1 MRLFRL
7 CKGMKIRT
15 KTVTFPRG
23 GVRLPDLKDR
33 TKARPLERLP
43 APAQVAVLMVQ
54 HAGAPATP
62 VVRKGDRIRKGQLVG
77 RAQGH
82 VSANVHSPLSGTVEA
97 IEPRIYNLS
106 GQLVPAVIIA
116 TDGLEKWADGMNE
129 PQDVEGREEAQMV
142 ALVRD
147 CGVVGLGGA
156 MFPSHVK
163 LSPPAGM
170 SITDVFVNGTECE
183 PYVTV
188 DHRLMVEHAAEV
200 VDGLRLIMRMVR
212 APNGHIAIEV
222 DKPDAIEAMD
232 KAAAGQPDIRVVPCE
247 VRYPQGA
254 EHQII
259 TAVTGREVPSQGG
272 LPGDVGC
279 LVHNVATV
287 LAIRDAVRFRR
298 PLIERPVTVTGDGIE
313 EAGNLIEPIGASI
326 ADIIVRQGVRAGAN
340 QLILGGPMMGVAQGV
355 ADVPL
360 VKGNS
365 AIVLL
370 REATIPLQRDCIR
383 CGRCIEQ
390 CPMGLV
396 PGAIGLACEGRDW
409 DTASALGLLECR
421 ECGCCAYVCP
431 ARRPIVQMIKLGKSE
446 LGRKNEKATPGP

>member
-1 MRLFRL
+1 MAI
-7 CKGMKIRT
+7 KMKT
-15 KTVTFPRG
+15 ATFPRG
-23 GVRLPDLKDR
+23 GVHLPELKDR
-33 TKARPLERLP
+33 TKALPLERPP
-43 APAQVAVLMVQ
+43 APARVAVLMGQ

-62 VVRKGDRIRKGQLVG
+62 VVRKRERVRKGQLLG

-82 VSANVHSPLSGTVEA
+82 VSANVHSPVSGTVEA
-97 IEPRIYNLS
+97 IEPRIYNLT
-106 GQLVPAVIIA
+106 GLRVPAAIIA
-116 TDGLEKWADGMNE
+116 NDGLEKWAAGTNE
-129 PQDVEGREEAQMV
+129 PQDVEGMEAARMV
-142 ALVRD
+142 ELVRD

-156 MFPSHVK
+156 AFPSHVK

-170 SITDVFVNGTECE
+170 PITDVFVNGTECE

-188 DHRLMVEHAAEV
+188 DHRLMLERTADV
-200 VDGLRLIMRMVR
+200 VDGLRLIMRIVK
-212 APNGHIAIEV
+212 AANGYVAIERN
-222 DKPDAIEAMD
+222 KPDAIEALG
-232 KAAAGQPDIRVVPCE
+232 KAVEGDPDIRVVPFK

-259 TAVTGREVPSQGG
+259 TAVTGREVPSDGG
-272 LPGDVGC
+272 LPAAVGC

-298 PLIERPVTVTGDGIE
+298 PLIERPITVTGDGIE

-326 ADIIVRQGVRAGAN
+326 ADIIARQGVREGAN

-370 REATIPLQRDCIR
+370 REAWIPLQRDCIR

-396 PGAIGLACEGRDW
+396 PGAIGFACESRDW
-409 DTASALGLLECR
+409 NTASALGLLECR

-431 ARRPIVQMIKLGKSE
+431 AKRPIVQMIKFGKSE
-446 LGRKNEKATPGP
+446 LRRKDEKAKPGR

>member
-1 MRLFRL
+1 MAT
-7 CKGMKIRT
+7 KT

-23 GVRLPDLKDR
+23 GVRLPELKDR
-33 TKARPLERLP
+33 TKAQPLERPP
-43 APAQVAVLMVQ
+43 APAQVAVLMLQ
-54 HAGAPATP
+54 HAGAPAVP
-62 VVRKGDRIRKGQLVG
+62 VVRRRERVRKGQLLG
-77 RAQGH
+77 RAQGY
-82 VSANVHSPLSGTVEA
+82 VSANVHSPVSGTVEA
-97 IEPRIYNLS
+97 IEPRLYNLT
-106 GQLVPAVIIA
+106 GRRMPAVVIA
-116 TDGLEKWADGMNE
+116 NDGSEKWAPGMNQ
-129 PQDVEGREEAQMV
+129 PQNVEEMQVARMV
-142 ALVRD
+142 ELVRD

-188 DHRLMVEHAAEV
+188 DHRLMIERTADV
-200 VDGLRLIMRMVR
+200 VDGLRLIMRMVK
-212 APNGHIAIEV
+212 AKNGHVAIGRN
-222 DKPDAIEAMD
+222 KPDAIEAMGD
-232 KAAAGQPDIRVVPCE
+232 AVAGEPDIRIVPLK

-259 TAVTGREVPSQGG
+259 TAVTGREVPKEGG
-272 LPGDVGC
+272 LPAAVGC

-313 EAGNLIEPIGASI
+313 QAGNFIEPIGASV
-326 ADIIVRQGVRAGAN
+326 ADIIARQGVREGAN
-340 QLILGGPMMGVAQGV
+340 QLILGGPMMGVAQAV

-360 VKGNS
+360 VKGNT

-370 REATIPLQRDCIR
+370 RDARLPAQRDCIR

-396 PGAIGLACEGRDW
+396 PGAIGIACESREW
-409 DTASALGLLECR
+409 EAAAALGLLECK

-431 ARRPIVQMIKLGKSE
+431 AGRGIVHMIKSGKSE
-446 LGRKNEKATPGP
+446 LRRKGE